1 MVIYKNTVFLKKIT
15 TNYRLKEIILQLLI
29 LDKYKPAEVYFHT
42 IHSTLC
48 GSVLSH
54 FTKINKICR
63 LLDYQSDSISSVMK

>member
-1 MVIYKNTVFLKKIT
+1 MIKWRTSLVIYKNTVFLKKIT

-48 GSVLSH
+48 GSV
-54 FTKINKICR
+54 FITFYQNKQN
-63 LLDYQSDSISSVMK
+63 L